1 MICTSNYSNKFNPKV
16 RVVSISG
23 DKGKDANFEGE
34 CYPALAP
41 KKGFWEIWHK
51 NIGKR
56 SPKENN
62 TYYIEEYYK
71 QVLANLDPYEVYNDL
86 DGAILLCYEKEKD
99 FCHRQIVAAWFELF
113 MPNVIVPEI
122 KVIGHYMENKER
134 PLYPKIKAYL
144 EECIKQTINIEGY
157 DDIKSWYWDKSK
169 PKLKELGIIKN

>member
-1 MICTSNYSNKFNPKV
+1 MIYTSNYKNTKKSCFATI
-16 RVVSISG
+16 SISG
-23 DKGKDANFEGE
+23 DRGKKGKFTGE
-34 CYPALAP
+34 CYPKLAP
-41 KKGFWEIWHK
+41 KKDFWKIWHA
-51 NIGKR
+51 NIGKI
-56 SPKENN
+56 SEEENME
-62 TYYIEEYYK
+62 YYIREYWIE
-71 QVLANLDPYEVYNDL
+71 VLSKLDPIDVYKDL
-86 DGAILLCYEKEKD
+86 DNHILVCYEKPEE